1 MSEEK
6 MLKIHDLLIYEV
18 GNKGNLNVV
27 KEIFDT
33 DYVSHNPAGAN
44 IKGPQEYKQFISDLR
59 TAFPDLRFI
68 INDRFTKEDKVV
80 ARWTV
85 HGTHKGEF
93 LGIPPSGK
101 EVTVTGI
108 VIHRFAGD
116 KIQETWEEYDSLGL
130 MQQIGV
136 IPS

>member
-44 IKGPQEYKQFISDLR
+44 ITGPQEYKQFISDLR

-93 LGIPPSGK
+93 MGIPPSGK

-116 KIQETWEEYDSLGL
+116 KIQETWEEYDALGM

>member
-6 MLKIHDLLIYEV
+6 MLKIHDLLIDEV
-18 GNKGNLNVV
+18 GNKGNLDVV
-27 KEIFDT
+27 EEILDT
-33 DYVSHNPAGAN
+33 AYVSHNPGGADLT
-44 IKGPQEYKQFISDLR
+44 GTEEYKQFISGLR

-68 INDRFTKEDKVV
+68 IDDRFTKEDKVV

-85 HGTHKGEF
+85 HGTHKEEF
-93 LGIPPSGK
+93 MGIPPTSK

-108 VIHRFAGD
+108 VIHRFAGG
-116 KIQETWEEYDSLGL
+116 KIQETWDAYDAFGL
-130 MQQIGV
+130 MQQLGV

>member
-6 MLKIHDLLIYEV
+6 MLKIHDLLINEV

-27 KEIFDT
+27 EEIFDT
-33 DYVSHNPAGAN
+33 DYVSHSPTGDN
-44 IKGPQEYKQFISDLR
+44 ITGPQEYKQFISDLR

-68 INDRFTKEDKVV
+68 VNDRFTIEDKVV
-80 ARWTV
+80 VRWTV

-93 LGIPPSGK
+93 MGIPPSSK
-101 EVTVTGI
+101 EVKVTGI
-108 VIHRFAGD
+108 VIHRFADD

-130 MQQIGV
+130 MQQIGA

>member
-6 MLKIHDLLIYEV
+6 MLKIHDLLISEV

-27 KEIFDT
+27 EEILDT

-44 IKGPQEYKQFISDLR
+44 ITGPQEYKQFISDLR

-80 ARWTV
+80 VRWTV

-93 LGIPPSGK
+93 MGIPPSSK
-101 EVTVTGI
+101 EVKVTGI

-130 MQQIGV
+130 MQQIGA